1 MDDRSQRLE
10 VRSFRLPL
18 NENVLLFD
26 QFPCTRAKVRH
37 YFVFKKKSVAARN
50 VRWTFSKIVSFALG
64 SWLTF
69 ATLDR
74 QRTSF
79 KIYRQLLGF
88 HGTAGKQTHAVI
100 LQLQSE
106 FNTLYSPCH
115 AMPCH
120 AMPCHVSSHI
130 LLSSP
135 P

>member
-115 AMPCH
+115 
-120 AMPCHVSSHI
+120 VSSHI